1 MLRIFDLLYQKKH
14 KLLSQKVFFCEHQDL
29 VYLIVQDRNSGKI
42 IKSAK
47 SNDGLLFR
55 KVKVKE
61 EIVKQYPQF
70 RDKRRSFIKE
80 RYANHLAP
88 ASEFM
93 DHSKISMQNAFKTSE
108 GVLLFYHY
116 HNYQAYQVGVAGF
129 SDGDDPHLI
138 WRHHQPVWEMYDQ
151 VAGKKIEFIDLL
163 EIKGQYVAYWLV
175 EDEAVWATVYPNY
188 RITEQIE
195 IVERSQLNRPQANPL
210 ISPEPTHDWESFN
223 TFNPAALYE
232 ADKVHL
238 LYRAQGYDYVS
249 SIGYASSED
258 GLSVEQKL
266 ERPIFVP
273 TQPFEIAVKPGQVNM
288 AFASAGCGG
297 CEDPRLT
304 RIDDRIY
311 MTYVAFN
318 GYSEPR
324 IALTSIALKDF
335 LNQNWLWTHP
345 VLISKPGLVTKSACI
360 LPEKING
367 KYVVFHRVFPDILI
381 DFRDDLDFSDGQY
394 LKGDKKISPRSALW
408 WDSRKIGVGAPPLK
422 TKDGWLLIYQSI
434 DDKEGH
440 PYKVGAMLL
449 DLEDPSVVLHRSSQP
464 ILQPQEWYENDGFKA
479 GVVYPCGAVIID
491 QTLFV
496 YYGGAD
502 SRVCVATAN
511 LNQFLLELKKEGRAK
526 VEPTII
532 TKLDKKSLAKRG
544 LFRK

>member
-1 MLRIFDLLYQKKH
+1 MLRIFNLLYPKKE
-14 KLLSQKVFFCEHQDL
+14 KLISQKVYFCEYQDL
-29 VYLIVQDRNSGKI
+29 VYLIVQDRDTGKI

-47 SNDGLLFR
+47 SSDGFLFQ
-55 KVKVKE
+55 KVRVKE
-61 EIVKQYPQF
+61 EIVKQYPQY
-70 RDKRRSFIKE
+70 RDKRRSFIQKL
-80 RYANHLAP
+80 YANQLAP
-88 ASEFM
+88 ASEFI
-93 DHSKISMQNAFKTSE
+93 DHSKISMQNAFKTPE

-116 HNYQAYQVGVAGF
+116 HNYQAYQVGAAGF
-129 SDGDDPHLI
+129 SASDDPQLI
-138 WRHHQPVWEMYDQ
+138 WRHQQPVWEMYDQ
-151 VAGKKIEFIDLL
+151 VAGKKIKFIDLL
-163 EIKGQYVAYWLV
+163 EIRGQYIAYWLV
-175 EDEAVWATVYPNY
+175 EDEAVWATVYPAY
-188 RITEQIE
+188 RITKEIE
-195 IVERSQLNRPQANPL
+195 IIERSQLKRPQANPL
-210 ISPEPTHDWESFN
+210 INPNPTHHWESFN

-238 LYRAQGYDYVS
+238 LYRAQGHDYVS
-249 SIGYASSED
+249 SIGYASSTD
-258 GLSVEQKL
+258 GLNIEQKL
-266 ERPIFVP
+266 EQPIFVP
-273 TQPFEIAVKPGQVNM
+273 TQAFEASVKPGQLNM

-324 IALTSIALKDF
+324 IALTSISIKDF
-335 LNQNWLWTHP
+335 LSHNWLWTHP

-394 LKGDKKISPRSALW
+394 LSAQKKISPRSALW

-502 SRVCVATAN
+502 SRVCVATAD
-511 LNQFLLELKKEGRAK
+511 LEQFLAELKKEGKAK
-526 VEPTII
+526 VETTII
-532 TKLDKKSLAKRG
+532 TKLDQESLAKRG
-544 LFRK
+544 LFKK